1 MNLYCNVPMLIRIDL
16 FMDDDL
22 FDEPVQRLPV
32 QFRDVCI
39 LPDLFRPR
47 LRILIDLRLIL

>member
-1 MNLYCNVPMLIRIDL
+1 MLIRIDL